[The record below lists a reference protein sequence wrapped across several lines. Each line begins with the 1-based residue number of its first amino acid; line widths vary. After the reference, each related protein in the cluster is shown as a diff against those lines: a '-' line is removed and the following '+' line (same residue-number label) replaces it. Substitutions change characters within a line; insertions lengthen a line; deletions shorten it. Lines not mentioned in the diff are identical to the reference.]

1 MGEGMECIFFPS
13 RVSGWKREVQEP
25 QVPAGDWGSAPR
37 KEAMFLA
44 DQWQDYEVLDCGG
57 GEKLERWGDVYLR
70 RPDPQAIWPAR
81 DPSLWRKAQAHYHRS
96 EKGGGS
102 WEFFTKLP
110 DRWVMNYKN
119 LRFYVRPTGF
129 KHTGLFPEQATNWDW
144 MTGLVSDRVKQGR
157 EVRVLNLFAYTG
169 GATMAC
175 AAAGAQEVVHVD
187 AAKGMVQWAKENM
200 VLSHLEDRR
209 IRFIV
214 DDVLKFVAREK
225 RRGRTYH
232 AIIMDPP
239 SYGRGPKGEI
249 WKIEEQLYPL
259 VSACLDILD
268 PHPLFFLINS
278 YTTGFPAS
286 VLRNIL
292 SSTVLR
298 RHPAGKVEAGEIG
311 LPISASDMILPCG
324 IYGRWIEE

>member
-1 MGEGMECIFFPS
+1 MNQIASHWEDYECID
-13 RVSGWKREVQEP
+13 
-25 QVPAGDWGSAPR
+25 AGN
-37 KEAMFLA
+37 
-44 DQWQDYEVLDCGG
+44 
-57 GEKLERWGDVYLR
+57 GEKLERWKDIILR
-70 RPDPQAIWPAR
+70 RPDPLALWPIAEESGLWLQPHAR
-81 DPSLWRKAQAHYHRS
+81 YHRS
-96 EKGGGS
+96 AKGGGHWEYLKQLPES
-102 WEFFTKLP
+102 W
-110 DRWVMNYKN
+110 N
-119 LRFYVRPTGF
+119 VRYRQLCFKVSPTGF
-129 KHTGLFPEQATNWDW
+129 KHTGLFPEQAANWDF
-144 MTGLVSDRVKQGR
+144 MMEKIAGADR
-157 EVRVLNLFAYTG
+157 EIRVLNLFAYTG

-225 RRGRTYH
+225 RRRRTYH

>member
-1 MGEGMECIFFPS
+1 MNQIASRWEDYECID
-13 RVSGWKREVQEP
+13 
-25 QVPAGDWGSAPR
+25 AGN
-37 KEAMFLA
+37 
-44 DQWQDYEVLDCGG
+44 
-57 GEKLERWGDVYLR
+57 GEKLERWKDIILR
-70 RPDPQAIWPAR
+70 RPDPLALWPIAEESGLWLQPHAR
-81 DPSLWRKAQAHYHRS
+81 YHRS
-96 EKGGGS
+96 AKGGGHWEYLKQLPES
-102 WEFFTKLP
+102 W
-110 DRWVMNYKN
+110 N
-119 LRFYVRPTGF
+119 VRYRQLCFKVSPTGF
-129 KHTGLFPEQATNWDW
+129 KHTGLFPEQAANWDFV
-144 MTGLVSDRVKQGR
+144 MEKIAGADR
-157 EVRVLNLFAYTG
+157 EIRVLNLFAYTG